1 MSFTDML
8 TNILG
13 CTPSA
18 NITALIFGAFVL
30 FGLFSIVTIVRGAFK
45 K

>member
-1 MSFTDML
+1 MTFIDILTD
-8 TNILG
+8 ILG

-30 FGLFSIVTIVRGAFK
+30 FGLFAIVTLVRGAFRK
-45 K
+45 